1 MPVVARFNVPHVKG
15 LALEHPDA
23 IDVTPNGVVEDR
35 RFYLIDDTGR
45 LIDGLVAGTIVQV
58 AAHTNPEASELR
70 LTFPDGR
77 VVDGDVRVGEAISTF
92 MYGRTAHGHIVEG
105 PWGAALEPYARRP
118 VRVVRVDAPG
128 GTREVHQTTLVS
140 DGSLA
145 RLAEV
150 LKTERV
156 DGRRFRML
164 IELSGGSA
172 HEEDSWIGRSIE
184 LGEAVL
190 RISAPVPRCAIPTQ
204 DPSLGVR
211 DLDTLRAIKE
221 YRGLRDGR
229 NLDFGVWG
237 EVERPG
243 RIRIGD
249 EVRVGRVVAAAS

>member
-1 MPVVARFNVPHVKG
+1 MPRVARFNVPHVKG

-23 IDVTPNGVVEDR
+23 IDVTANGVVEDR

-58 AAHTNPEASELR
+58 AARTDPDGSTLR
-70 LTFPDGR
+70 LTLPDGS
-77 VVDGDVRVGEAISTF
+77 VVDGDVRVGEPVSTF
-92 MYGRTAHGHIVEG
+92 MYGRTARGHIVEG
-105 PWGAALEPYARRP
+105 PWGAALEPYAQRP

-145 RLAEV
+145 RLAEA
-150 LKTERV
+150 LGTDRV

-164 IELSGGSA
+164 IELSGAAA
-172 HEEDSWIGRSIE
+172 HEEDSWIGRTIE
-184 LGEAVL
+184 VGEVL
-190 RISAPVPRCAIPTQ
+190 LRVSAPVPRCAIPTQ
-204 DPSLGVR
+204 DPSVGVR
-211 DLDTLRAIKE
+211 DLDALRAIKE
-221 YRGLRDGR
+221 YRGLREGR

-243 RIRIGD
+243 RIAVGD
-249 EVRVGRVVAAAS
+249 EVLVRAP